1 MPAASVSPLAAR
13 LRLLLAAV
21 LFSTGGAA
29 IKAATLTGWQVASFR
44 SGIAALALWLLVPA
58 ARRRWTGRVLVV
70 AAVYAATM
78 VLFVVANKLT
88 TAANTIFLQ
97 STAPLYVL
105 LAGPFLLGERVTRAD
120 LVLMGA
126 VAAGMALF
134 FVAHDAPQATAPDP
148 LRGNVL
154 AALSGVAWAG
164 TVLGLRWVGRG
175 TPPPSLA
182 ATADA
187 AATEAPAAGAGGTD
201 GGDLALTTVVAG
213 NVLACLV
220 ALPFALPVHEATAAS
235 WLVVLYLGVVQIGIA
250 YLALASAMPHVPA
263 LEASTLLLVE
273 PGLNPVWAFL
283 AHGER
288 PGPLAWAGGALIV
301 LGALVKTWWDAR
313 RPAGGAPA
321 SPPTPAAARGLQL

>member
-1 MPAASVSPLAAR
+1 MRATPSPATAR

-44 SGIAALALWLLVPA
+44 SGVAAVAVWLLVPA
-58 ARRRWTGRVLVV
+58 ARRRWTGRVLAV

-105 LAGPFLLGERVTRAD
+105 LAGPTLLGERVTRAD
-120 LVLMGA
+120 LALIAA
-126 VAAGMALF
+126 VALGMALF
-134 FVAHDAPQATAPDP
+134 FVAGDAPQATAPDP
-148 LRGNVL
+148 MRGNVV

-164 TVLGLRWVGRG
+164 TVLGLRWVGRAP
-175 TPPPSLA
+175 TSVA
-182 ATADA
+182 RTADEA
-187 AATEAPAAGAGGTD
+187 PTEAPSAAGDAA
-201 GGDLALTTVVAG
+201 LATVVAG
-213 NVLACLV
+213 NVLACLL
-220 ALPFALPVHEATAAS
+220 ALPLALPVHDVSAADA
-235 WLVVLYLGVVQIGIA
+235 LVVGYLGVVQIGVA

-273 PGLNPVWAFL
+273 PGLNPVWAYL
-283 AHGER
+283 VHGER
-288 PGPLAWAGGALIV
+288 PRPLAWVGGGVIV
-301 LGALVKTWWDAR
+301 LSALAKTWWDAR
-313 RPAGGAPA
+313 RAPA
-321 SPPTPAAARGLQL
+321 PSAGSATPTAGTTAA

>member
-1 MPAASVSPLAAR
+1 MRGNRLPAPPRSRDVARVPADLSPVAAR
-13 LRLLLAAV
+13 GRLLLAAV

-44 SGIAALALWLLVPA
+44 SGLAAVAVWLLVPA
-58 ARRRWTGRVLVV
+58 ARGRWTPRVLAV

-88 TAANTIFLQ
+88 TSANTIFLQ

-105 LAGPFLLGERVTRAD
+105 LAGPLLLGERVTRAD
-120 LVLMGA
+120 LALMA
-126 VAAGMALF
+126 VVAAGMALF
-134 FVAHDAPQATAPDP
+134 FVAGDAPQATAPDP
-148 LRGNVL
+148 VRGNVV

-164 TVLGLRWVGRG
+164 TVLGLRWVGR
-175 TPPPSLA
+175 
-182 ATADA
+182 ADA
-187 AATEAPAAGAGGTD
+187 GRPNAPGAGGRD
-201 GGDLALTTVVAG
+201 VALTTVVAG

-220 ALPFALPVHEATAAS
+220 ALPLALPATALSAADA
-235 WLVVLYLGVVQIGIA
+235 LVVTYLGVIQIGVA

-273 PGLNPVWAFL
+273 PALNPLWAWL

-288 PGPLAWAGGALIV
+288 PAPLAWVGGALIV
-301 LGALVKTWWDAR
+301 LGAVAKTWWDAR
-313 RPAGGAPA
+313 PVRARDAATLAG
-321 SPPTPAAARGLQL
+321 